1 MALPPVRLLRP
12 SALKIDADT
21 PCVLEMYVPVTISH
35 SLDPSLPAPPYYP
48 GNVTGDDL
56 LDPHAMPVLRR
67 LMAGIVSHMFGLDHA
82 AAALEAPTRAL
93 PTPGAPKLR
102 LMATFDASAVAD
114 KENNF
119 DLAAGYWKDDRGIE
133 HHASIDAYE
142 EDPQSGEIVIFRRFI
157 VSLVRGVRDAK
168 QLLDINPRALRFNFV
183 GGGAGSEALG
193 DELVFE
199 DKEYTEGL
207 QNLYINKMLSYVMV
221 IGDSTATPRQRL

>member
-21 PCVLEMYVPVTISH
+21 PCVLEMYVPVAIPH
-35 SLDPSLPAPPYYP
+35 SLDPSLPAPPYHP

-67 LMAGIVSHMFGLDHA
+67 LMADIVSHMFGPDHA
-82 AAALEAPTRAL
+82 AAALEAPTQAM

-102 LMATFDASAVAD
+102 LTAEFDASAVAD
-114 KENNF
+114 KENDF

-142 EDPQSGEIVIFRRFI
+142 EDPLSGEIVILQGFI
-157 VSLVRGVRDAK
+157 VSLVRGIRDAK
-168 QLLDINPRALRFNFV
+168 QLLEVNPRALRFNLVV
-183 GGGAGSEALG
+183 GRAGSEALG

-199 DKEYTEGL
+199 VSEYTEGFRK
-207 QNLYINKMLSYVMV
+207 LYINKSLSYVMG
-221 IGDSTATPRQRL
+221 IGDSTAIPRQKL